1 VKIRSWAKVF
11 FGCGVA
17 LVAIVILP
25 GCGYHVAGKASRLPQ
40 NVHTIA
46 VPTFQN
52 KSQAYRIEAK
62 LTAAVV
68 RELNARTRYRIVSDP
83 ANADAT
89 MRGSV
94 LSTQI
99 EPLTYDSRTGRASSG
114 LITIRM
120 SVTLTGSNGEV
131 LFQNPN
137 YLFRDE
143 YQSSEQL
150 ASFFEEE
157 DPAFDRLCNDF
168 ARTLVSNVLE
178 AF

>member
-1 VKIRSWAKVF
+1 MGEVF
-11 FGCGVA
+11 LRYGDAGA
-17 LVAIVILP
+17 REPA

-40 NVHTIA
+40 NVHTLA

-52 KSQAYRIEAK
+52 RSQTYRIEAK

-68 RELNARTRYRIVSDP
+68 RELNTRTQYRVVSDP
-83 ANADAT
+83 ADADAV

-94 LSTQI
+94 LGTEI
-99 EPLTYDSRTGRASSG
+99 APLTYDSRTGRASAFV
-114 LITIRM
+114 ITIRM
-120 SVTLTGSNGEV
+120 SVTLTAKDGEV
-131 LFQNPN
+131 LFRNPN

-143 YQSSEQL
+143 YQSSEQVS
-150 ASFFEEE
+150 SFFEEQ
-157 DPAFDRLCNDF
+157 DPAFDRLSNDF

>member
-1 VKIRSWAKVF
+1 MKTCSYAKLL
-11 FGCGVA
+11 CAVA
-17 LVAIVILP
+17 LLAIVGLP
-25 GCGYHVAGKASRLPQ
+25 GCGYHVAGKASRLPHD
-40 NVHTIA
+40 VHTLA

-52 KSQAYRIEAK
+52 RSRTYRIEAK
-62 LTAAVV
+62 LTEAVV
-68 RELNARTRYRIVSDP
+68 RELNTRTKYRIVSDP
-83 ANADAT
+83 ADADAV

-114 LITIRM
+114 VITIRM
-120 SVTLTGSNGEV
+120 SVVLTGSKGEV
-131 LFQNPN
+131 LFQNQN

-143 YQSSEQL
+143 YQASAQVS
-150 ASFFEEE
+150 SFFEEE

>member
-1 VKIRSWAKVF
+1 MKIF
-11 FGCGVA
+11 CGVA
-17 LVAIVILP
+17 LLAIVSLP

-40 NVHTIA
+40 NVHTLA
-46 VPTFQN
+46 VPVFEN
-52 KSQAYRIEAK
+52 RSRSYRIEAK

-68 RELNARTRYRIVSDP
+68 REFDARTQYRIISDP
-83 ANADAT
+83 ANADAI

-131 LFQNPN
+131 FFRNPN

-143 YQSSEQL
+143 YQASSQVS
-150 ASFFEEE
+150 SFFEEQ

>member
-1 VKIRSWAKVF
+1 MKTRSWARV
-11 FGCGVA
+11 CGV
-17 LVAIVILP
+17 LLLAIVSLP
-25 GCGYHVAGKASRLPQ
+25 GCGYHVAGKASRLPES
-40 NVHTIA
+40 VRTLA

-52 KSQAYRIEAK
+52 RTQTYRIEAK

-68 RELNARTRYRIVSDP
+68 REFNTRTKYRIVSDP

-99 EPLTYDSRTGRASSG
+99 EPLTYAPRTGRASAG
-114 LITIRM
+114 VVTIRM
-120 SVTLTGSNGEV
+120 SVTLTGNNGEV
-131 LFQNPN
+131 FFRNSN

-143 YQSSEQL
+143 YQSSQQVF
-150 ASFFEEE
+150 SFFEEQ

>member
-1 VKIRSWAKVF
+1 MKTRAWAKF
-11 FGCGVA
+11 GFGCGVG
-17 LVAIVILP
+17 LVAILSLS

-40 NVHTIA
+40 NVHSIA

-52 KSQAYRIEAK
+52 KSQSYRIEAK

-68 RELNARTRYRIVSDP
+68 REFNARTRYRIVSDP

-89 MRGSV
+89 MLGSV
-94 LSTQI
+94 LGTQI

-114 LITIRM
+114 VITIRM
-120 SVTLTGSNGEV
+120 SVTLTGSHGEV
-131 LFQNPN
+131 LYRNPN

-143 YQSSEQL
+143 YQASEQVF
-150 ASFFEEE
+150 SFFEEQ

-168 ARTLVSNVLE
+168 ARTLVSNILE

>member
-1 VKIRSWAKVF
+1 MKTRSSAKVW
-11 FGCGVA
+11 GVA
-17 LVAIVILP
+17 LLAIVSLP

-40 NVHTIA
+40 NVRTIA

-52 KSQAYRIEAK
+52 RSQTYRIEAK

-68 RELNARTRYRIVSDP
+68 REFNTRTQYHIVSDP

-89 MRGSV
+89 MNGSV

-114 LITIRM
+114 VITIRM
-120 SVTLTGSNGEV
+120 SVTLTGGNGEV
-131 LFQNPN
+131 LFRNPN

-143 YQSSEQL
+143 YQASSQVS
-150 ASFFEEE
+150 SFFEEQ

-168 ARTLVSNVLE
+168 ARTLVSNILE